1 MAERFARGG
10 RLLAIGVSPTAR
22 SDVRHVAVEFV
33 HPVIVG
39 KRALPALGLVGDSA
53 PLATEV
59 RLAAGADDIVMAF
72 GDDPDLSVA
81 IAAARAVGAITV
93 AFAPLHADW
102 ELVAP
107 VGDPFIAQELVETAY
122 HVLWELVHVFFEHRG
137 LLQGR
142 TERRAHDAGAAS
154 FLYPFLADQEHD
166 LDAVLGDIAGSAM
179 LKAREVC
186 ELREATLAAGGDGA
200 LAAAA
205 ATLRGA
211 LDDGGRLMA
220 LGNGGSATD
229 SMDVVADFAMPP
241 AGGAWPAR
249 PALDLTADAAILT
262 AIANDIGVE
271 AIFAR
276 QIIAHGRAG
285 DVLLVLS
292 TSGSSAS
299 AIDALLQARRQGL
312 HSIALVGYDGGQIG
326 SERACR
332 PRDRRALAA
341 HPAHPGGPGDRLP
354 PAAGAR
360 RAVTAAARRVR
371 ARARVTG
378 TVQGVGFRPFVYR
391 LAHEQGLAGWVRN
404 DEHGVL
410 LEVEGPSDELSHFFD
425 RLSADAPPLARV
437 ERVERQPVP
446 VEWGAGEPGFR
457 IVASAAGGDPDAL
470 IAADA
475 ATCDD
480 CLAELGDPGDRRY
493 RYPFINCTNCGP
505 RFTIVRGVPYDRPL
519 TTMAPFTMCS
529 DCAREYEDPSDRRF
543 HAQPNACPACGPQV
557 RLWDADGGSLANS
570 FGGVERIRQACVL
583 IRSRPWLRG

>member
-1 MAERFARGG
+1 MSAVGSTDAVTELIAARLAERRHLYDSWFGAQAEPLARCCHLMAERFARGG

-53 PLATEV
+53 PVATEV

-72 GDDPDLSVA
+72 GDEPDLSVA
-81 IAAARAVGAITV
+81 IAAARVAGAMTV

-166 LDAVLGDIAGSAM
+166 LEAVLDDVAGSAV

-186 ELREATLAAGGDGA
+186 DLREATLQSGDGA

-205 ATLRGA
+205 AALRGA
-211 LDDGGRLMA
+211 LDAGGRLMA

-229 SMDVVADFAMPP
+229 ATDVVADFAMPP

-285 DVLLVLS
+285 DMLLVLS

-299 AIDALLQARRQGL
+299 AVDALAQARRQGL
-312 HSIALVGYDGGQIG
+312 ASIALVGYDGGQIG
-326 SERACR
+326 SG
-332 PRDRRALAA
+332 ALAD
-341 HPAHPGGPGDRLP
+341 H
-354 PAAGAR
+354 
-360 RAVTAAARRVR
+360 V
-371 ARARVTG
+371 
-378 TVQGVGFRPFVYR
+378 
-391 LAHEQGLAGWVRN
+391 
-404 DEHGVL
+404 
-410 LEVEGPSDELSHFFD
+410 
-425 RLSADAPPLARV
+425 
-437 ERVERQPVP
+437 
-446 VEWGAGEPGFR
+446 
-457 IVASAAGGDPDAL
+457 IVAPSQHIPRIQEAQ
-470 IAADA
+470 
-475 ATCDD
+475 ATVYH
-480 CLAELGDPGDRRY
+480 LLREL
-493 RYPFINCTNCGP
+493 
-505 RFTIVRGVPYDRPL
+505 
-519 TTMAPFTMCS
+519 
-529 DCAREYEDPSDRRF
+529 
-543 HAQPNACPACGPQV
+543 
-557 RLWDADGGSLANS
+557 
-570 FGGVERIRQACVL
+570 VEL
-583 IRSRPWLRG
+583 